1 MEVRPDQW
9 MDGDETLG
17 QHPPMDGW
25 GWGDDGGGS
34 GLLSVLADVVDID
47 VGEGL
52 QHVDIKGTDALHP
65 PPLASPPLTSSS
77 SSGFFDLIRAV
88 GFCRLRV

>member
-9 MDGDETLG
+9 MDEDEALT

-65 PPLASPPLTSSS
+65 PSLTSSS
-77 SSGFFDLIRAV
+77 SFGFFDLIRAV